1 MNWIPEINNINQLI
15 GFIADIVTL
24 VGILGIGIGCLII
37 YKKVINIS
45 IIYYNFLL
53 IYPKGIN
60 NEVRHSA
67 GFRSDLRNIKVK

>member
-24 VGILGIGIGCLII
+24 VGILGIGIGCLVI

-45 IIYYNFLL
+45 ITYYNFLL
-53 IYPKGIN
+53 IYSKGIN
-60 NEVRHSA
+60 NELRHRE
-67 GFRSDLRNIKVK
+67 GFWSGLRNVKVK